1 MLAVLRALVA
11 KAAFFVVTT
20 WHLHERQRN
29 GATVQELAWVLA
41 RSLAYVVSSI
51 IEAIASRNCV
61 RRKSALH
68 LRLGDWFELRSTKAE
83 EFDRIR

>member
-1 MLAVLRALVA
+1 MFAVVRAKVA
-11 KAAFFVVTT
+11 RAAFFVATM
-20 WHLHERQRN
+20 WHFHERQGN

-61 RRKSALH
+61 RRKIALH
-68 LRLGDWFELRSTKAE
+68 VRLGNWFELKSTKAE
-83 EFDRIR
+83 EFDSTR